1 MGSRLLGFLVGQ
13 KPNNQFVSNRII
25 RHVGFSQ
32 QTPKMR
38 DVLAL
43 NEAIHADLELGLRR
57 ERAVPSVTGSCHR
70 QGSDT
75 ANVSAA
81 DTGAVINVAH
91 KVYLYFRLF
100 SEPFRTAAFGD
111 PGRLM
116 CIN

>member
-57 ERAVPSVTGSCHR
+57 ERAVPQSPEVATGR
-70 QGSDT
+70 
-75 ANVSAA
+75 
-81 DTGAVINVAH
+81 AVIQ
-91 KVYLYFRLF
+91 
-100 SEPFRTAAFGD
+100 PT
-111 PGRLM
+111 
-116 CIN
+116 